1 MNSETHDSGFCAN
14 LDYEVMCGI
23 IGQRIAQLATAID
36 EEWHRPAPDALHLET
51 LELQQTRL
59 RRLRDEIRPCDAFAI
74 ARHTAHFG
82 RVVREHHAEAAR
94 EMQSARPTR

>member
-36 EEWHRPAPDALHLET
+36 EELHRSALDALRPET

-59 RRLRDEIRPCDAFAI
+59 CRLRDEIRPSDARAI
-74 ARHTAHFG
+74 ARHTAYFG
-82 RVVREHHAEAAR
+82 RVVREHHVEAVR

>member
-1 MNSETHDSGFCAN
+1 M
-14 LDYEVMCGI
+14 
-23 IGQRIAQLATAID
+23 
-36 EEWHRPAPDALHLET
+36 LES
-51 LELQQTRL
+51 QQTRL
-59 RRLRDEIRPCDAFAI
+59 RHLRDEVSPSDARAI